1 MDPPARQ
8 SSLCLEHPL
17 GSFWYLLML
26 FIYGL
31 QRGRFFTGHQTLQR
45 KEKNDLG
52 YNSNDS

>member
-1 MDPPARQ
+1 MDPSARQ
-8 SSLCLEHPL
+8 SSVCLEHPL
-17 GSFWYLLML
+17 GSFCYLLML

-31 QRGRFFTGHQTLQR
+31 QRDRFFTGHLTLQR